1 MLKKVKAELRN
12 EVGIK
17 MFGKPIRHMETNT
30 LNIRQI
36 FTLLREK
43 RIVKL
48 HEVNEDETLS
58 IEINM
63 KNYDKETDWNK
74 IKEVAPSVKQ
84 EIKNTDTAKR
94 LERDFPPKI
103 FFILS
108 ENISH
113 PSDCVNE
120 LPFETVIYF
129 ISEPF
134 YGDVY
139 NICFCVE
146 VNIPYLFG
154 NVSAP
159 QNFVFVCRKQAQK
172 IKFLFGKIYVFAA
185 ARNFMFNCVY
195 M

>member
-17 MFGKPIRHMETNT
+17 LFGKPIRHMETNT

-74 IKEVAPSVKQ
+74 IKKLAEINPEDNNEDPVDDKQPEATDETPIDPVDEGKSEVTDEVPTVEPKAPVV
-84 EIKNTDTAKR
+84 EDITEEPETVPVDTNETVFVDAV
-94 LERDFPPKI
+94 LHTEAPADI
-103 FFILS
+103 VEES
-108 ENISH
+108 
-113 PSDCVNE
+113 VNE
-120 LPFETVIYF
+120 
-129 ISEPF
+129 
-134 YGDVY
+134 
-139 NICFCVE
+139 E
-146 VNIPYLFG
+146 VKEA
-154 NVSAP
+154 AP
-159 QNFVFVCRKQAQK
+159 VNEQRNQFNPKA
-172 IKFLFGKIYVFAA
+172 GKKHKK
-185 ARNFMFNCVY
+185 
-195 M
+195 

>member
-17 MFGKPIRHMETNT
+17 LFGKPIRHMETNT

-74 IKEVAPSVKQ
+74 IKELTEINPEDDNNEDPVDNKQPEVPNEDPVDEGKSEIADEVPTLDPVDDTVGEPEITSV
-84 EIKNTDTAKR
+84 D
-94 LERDFPPKI
+94 
-103 FFILS
+103 
-108 ENISH
+108 
-113 PSDCVNE
+113 VNE
-120 LPFETVIYF
+120 AVAEEFKETVPANEQRNQF
-129 ISEPF
+129 NPK
-134 YGDVY
+134 
-139 NICFCVE
+139 
-146 VNIPYLFG
+146 
-154 NVSAP
+154 A
-159 QNFVFVCRKQAQK
+159 
-172 IKFLFGKIYVFAA
+172 GKKHKK
-185 ARNFMFNCVY
+185 
-195 M
+195 